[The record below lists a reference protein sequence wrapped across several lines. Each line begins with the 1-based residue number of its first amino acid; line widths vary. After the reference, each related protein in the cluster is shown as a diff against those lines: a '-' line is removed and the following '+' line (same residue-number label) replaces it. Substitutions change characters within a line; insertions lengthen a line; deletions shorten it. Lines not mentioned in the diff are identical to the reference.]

1 MLSSSSVKAYATSV
15 TSTRVVTVT
24 SAAGGGQAI
33 RTDGL
38 GNIYFIGNNPS
49 NYSVYNTQTGSTV
62 AGLVASVDFNAASWD
77 VDATGVVY
85 YMIGSAVYAVGGA
98 YGSTPSNIITAI
110 PGTIYTKSFSV
121 NPAGTTITVQSDG
134 NLSSYSAW
142 SGGSATSNLLM
153 TNAYGSGRVVSSM
166 DSAGNVYIGGRRDI
180 ATANAVL
187 KVTSAATSSS
197 FSSNT
202 YGNNGSIAF
211 DKSSGDA
218 IIATATSVHRVN
230 TTKDIQITNGF
241 SNIQGVGID
250 PVSKIVYLL
259 EVSGALPGIY
269 RVAPVY

>member
-1 MLSSSSVKAYATSV
+1 
-15 TSTRVVTVT
+15 
-24 SAAGGGQAI
+24 
-33 RTDGL
+33 
-38 GNIYFIGNNPS
+38 
-49 NYSVYNTQTGSTV
+49 
-62 AGLVASVDFNAASWD
+62 
-77 VDATGVVY
+77 
-85 YMIGSAVYAVGGA
+85 MIGSAVYAVGGA

-110 PGTIYTKSFSV
+110 PGTIYNKSFSV

-153 TNAYGSGRVVSSM
+153 TDAYGSGRVVSSM

-230 TTKDIQITNGF
+230 TTKDIQITNVF

-269 RVAPVY
+269 RVAPSY